1 MALTVTQYNEIER
14 EYNRIQFDNEDTLNK
29 RYDYIYSKIP
39 EISSINDEISSL
51 SLSHA
56 KKILSESSEDS
67 AESYKKQLHELSRKK
82 RLLLKENGFPEDYL
96 DPVYTCKMCKDTGYL
111 ESGEKCICRKQAE
124 IRLLYS
130 QSNIK
135 EILRT
140 ENFNHFNFDYFD
152 NTEIDPILK
161 KTPLENIKSIYNV
174 CRNFVKDFDDSYGNL
189 YIYGNTGVGK
199 TFLANCIAKEL
210 IDTSHSVIYLSAV
223 SFFDILAD
231 KDFNRA
237 QSVNRTYMAHHLTDC
252 DLLIIDDLGTERSNA
267 YTLSALFHC
276 LNERIIMRKHV
287 IISTNLSLQELQS
300 RYSERILSRV
310 VDNYKMLKVIGRD
323 IRINR

>member
-1 MALTVTQYNEIER
+1 MSLTITQYNEIER
-14 EYNRIQFDNEDTLNK
+14 DYNRIQLENDDKLKHRF
-29 RYDYIYSKIP
+29 DYIYENIP
-39 EISSINDEISSL
+39 EIHSINDEISSL

-56 KKILSESSEDS
+56 KMILTGSIDNIEEDF
-67 AESYKKQLHELSRKK
+67 KNRLHSLSKKK
-82 RLLLKENGFPEDYL
+82 RELLKEHGFPEDYL
-96 DPVYTCKMCKDTGYL
+96 DHIYTCKKCKDMGYL
-111 ESGEKCICRKQAE
+111 VSGEKCICRKQAE
-124 IRLLYS
+124 IKLLYS
-130 QSNIK
+130 QSNLK

-140 ENFNHFNFDYFD
+140 ENFEHFNFNYFD
-152 NTEIDPILK
+152 NTEIDPVLK
-161 KTPLENIKSIYNV
+161 KTPLENIKSIYTI
-174 CRNFVKDFDDSYGNL
+174 CKKFVSDFDASYGNL

-223 SFFDILAD
+223 RFFDILAD

-237 QSVNRTYMAHHLTDC
+237 QAADNVYVAHHLTDC
-252 DLLIIDDLGTERSNA
+252 DLLIIDDLGTERCNT

-276 LNERIIMRKHV
+276 LNERIISRKPV

-310 VDNYKMLKVIGRD
+310 VDNYKMIKVIGKD